1 MRSKSR
7 RSWDQASLATR
18 IGASAG
24 LAFLHAP
31 VLVIILY
38 AFTTDDRTYAFPL
51 PGLTLHWFQVA
62 FARSDIWEAMRLSL
76 AVAGLATLFAIVL
89 GSLTALAM
97 SRANFWGKEGITFL
111 LVLPIAL
118 PGIVTGIAL
127 LSAIKLARLEPG
139 FWTIVVGHTTFCVVI
154 VYNNVV
160 ARLRRMPRN
169 WIEASM
175 DLGADGAQTF
185 RYIVLPQVGS
195 ALLAGGML
203 AFALSFDEIIV
214 TTFTAGAGVRTLP
227 LWIFDNLFRPNQ
239 APVIN
244 VVAAV
249 LIVLSVIPIYF
260 AQRISADTA
269 GGRL

>member
-1 MRSKSR
+1 MRFR
-7 RSWDQASLATR
+7 PAWNRASWGTR
-18 IGASAG
+18 VGAFAG
-24 LAFLHAP
+24 LAFMHVP

-51 PGLTLHWFQVA
+51 PGLTLHWFKVA
-62 FARSDIWEAMRLSL
+62 FARSDIWSAMRLSL
-76 AVAGLATLFAIVL
+76 SVAALATLFAIVL

-97 SRANFWGKEGITFL
+97 SRSRFWGKETITFV

-127 LSAIKLARLEPG
+127 LAAIKAARLEPG
-139 FWTIVVGHTTFCVVI
+139 FWTIVAGHTTFCVVI

-160 ARLRRMPRN
+160 ARLRRMPHN

-185 RYIVLPQVGS
+185 RYIVLPYMGS

-214 TTFTAGAGVRTLP
+214 TLFTAGHDRTLP
-227 LWIFDNLFRPNQ
+227 IWFFNELFRPRER
-239 APVIN
+239 PVTN
-244 VVAAV
+244 VVAV
-249 LIVLSVIPIYF
+249 IVIIVTLLPILLAYYLTRP
-260 AQRISADTA
+260 AEERA
-269 GGRL
+269 